1 MLWKKR
7 LNKYGLPDKIL
18 LLLLS
23 LSLLSTFAELA
34 GLGMFLPVFEILKDG
49 DFLNAGP
56 KDGIIAYLFIFFD
69 FLNIK
74 PSLESLLIFTFLL
87 FSISK
92 LLLYLV
98 GYTNAFYLGVLT
110 KTARDNLL
118 KSYLNCDSAY
128 YDEVGIG
135 SFINRSTVELPS
147 AISGI
152 MVPIKFIVLS
162 ITALGSFVLLFFISY
177 KLTLLSVFIVIISL
191 VYPYRWVKAT
201 TGAGKKNSRYNSVLT
216 SFLLDRLRSPRLV
229 RLTGTSN
236 SEGNAYSEI
245 TEKQRKLTLAIHLL
259 KARVDLILEPAV
271 VGASLMMLY
280 VALSLLKLEFSMIML
295 YLIIMI
301 RLVPIIRGLV
311 NQKQSMNR
319 CEGPIESMNSVLQD
333 MEESIKTFREYS
345 SNNLSHKIVE
355 LDSIQLEEVS
365 FTYKNKIKP
374 ALESIN
380 LRFNNSTLNAI
391 VGPSGGG
398 KSTLIDIISGYRKQ
412 TEGSVVIN
420 GKDNNA
426 SLLDVS
432 FVPQE
437 PQIFDGTVRSHILY
451 GESSY
456 DDSVLITAA
465 KLSGAYEF
473 INNLPDKFDTKLK
486 ENASNLSGGQKQRL
500 DLARALAK
508 DSQLL
513 ILDEPTGNLDM
524 LSERSFMKTIDNIR
538 NETNKIIVIIAHRL
552 NTIKNA
558 DQIIVLEDGVI
569 TGIGEHSELLVEN
582 LWYKDSISERDL
594 Q

>member
-23 LSLLSTFAELA
+23 LLLLSTFAELA

>member
-23 LSLLSTFAELA
+23 LLLLSTFAELA

-162 ITALGSFVLLFFISY
+162 ITALGSFVLLLFISY

>member
-23 LSLLSTFAELA
+23 LLLLSTFAELA

-582 LWYKDSISERDL
+582 LWYKDSIS
-594 Q
+594 

>member
-23 LSLLSTFAELA
+23 LLLLSTFAELA

-582 LWYKDSISERDL
+582 LWYKDSISERDF